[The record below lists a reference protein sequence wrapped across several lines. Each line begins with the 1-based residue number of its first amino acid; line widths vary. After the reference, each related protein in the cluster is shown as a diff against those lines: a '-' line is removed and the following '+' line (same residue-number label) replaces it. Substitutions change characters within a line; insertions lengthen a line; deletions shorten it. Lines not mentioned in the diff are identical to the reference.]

1 MTTFYINGVEAN
13 ADDVALLMARV
24 AFNEETIVSCVGVI
38 VGANKVVNIQTA

>member
-1 MTTFYINGVEAN
+1 MIKFYINSIEATPD
-13 ADDVALLMARV
+13 AIALLIARV